1 MRYFNVILTLC
12 ASVGLFSS
20 CSNSYHISGDIR
32 SGFFEGHTLT
42 LRVLQDSVWS
52 IIDSVEVIHGHFN
65 TIGTVKQPQMAT
77 LFCQE
82 YALLPLVLE
91 GGNINV
97 ILNGHLVEAKGTPMN
112 NKLYGFFDERKELTY
127 QLDDLDQR
135 VANMVVSGYS
145 IDQAQDLVSS
155 QRKAINEVLATQ
167 SRTFIKENYNNV
179 LGPNVFMML
188 CANLPYP
195 KISDNLK
202 SILLEAPEEFKM
214 RPGIKI
220 YALAAQ
226 SIADNAIEK

>member
-1 MRYFNVILTLC
+1 MRYFNVIFALC
-12 ASVGLFSS
+12 ASLGLFSS
-20 CSNSYHISGDIR
+20 CSNSYSIAGDIR
-32 SGFFEGHTLT
+32 SGYFEGHTLT
-42 LRVLQDSVWS
+42 LRVLQDSVWNT
-52 IIDSVEVIHGHFN
+52 IDSMEVIHGHFE
-65 TIGTVKQPQMAT
+65 TKGTVREPQMAT
-77 LFCQE
+77 LFCHD

-91 GGNINV
+91 GGNIT
-97 ILNGHLVEAKGTPMN
+97 ILLDGHLVKAKGTPLN

-145 IDQAQDLVSS
+145 IDCAEELISS
-155 QRKAINEVLATQ
+155 QRRAINEVLATQ
-167 SRTFIKENYNNV
+167 SRTFIKQNYNNI

-202 SILLEAPEEFKM
+202 KILLEAPEKFKM
-214 RPGIKI
+214 QPGIKI

-226 SIADNAIEK
+226 SMADCTFRN